1 MPDATPTVIATQPAP
16 KPWWQSRTL
25 IVNGVA
31 LALLGVESQLQ
42 VLQPMLP
49 ANVYALAAAALPVVN
64 MLLRTITVQPL
75 R

>member
-25 IVNGVA
+25 IVNSAA
-31 LALLGVESQLQ
+31 LALLGIESQLQ

>member
-1 MPDATPTVIATQPAP
+1 MPDGIPTVIATQPAP

-25 IVNGVA
+25 LVNAVA
-31 LALLGVESQLQ
+31 LAMVGIESQLQ
-42 VLQPMLP
+42 VLQPLLP
-49 ANVYALAAAALPVVN
+49 ANVYALAAVALPVVN